1 MFLRSLVDFDGLTAD
16 EIFARL
22 FAWWFGPGFLAAF
35 VLFIAARSGFPV
47 DQPNTVQ
54 LVGGLVGGVAAYA
67 GIILT
72 GVVVVRDGLR
82 GGVRRPWLWALIAAL
97 VPLVGWWTYG
107 QVRAPDLATRV
118 TEYPGRPSTLARY
131 LNPFWQV
138 RIELLTHLSAEEC
151 AARLNAVRVNWMS
164 PGQWFSTKK
173 ERPLQGSVSSRG
185 FSVRWRH
192 AMTRPG
198 LLTQASARF
207 GTRGGATLIRLR
219 LGQSVSDRVLVF
231 LWLAIVALVGIPL
244 AIREP
249 AGAPPGFGQFWL
261 AGWVGIF
268 LLVYVIIR
276 IISRDD
282 DLRLRRLIMQTLEA
296 EEIGPQG

>member
-35 VLFIAARSGFPV
+35 VLLIAAPFGSRA
-47 DQPNTVQ
+47 DQPNAVQ
-54 LVGGLVGGVAAYA
+54 LIGGQVGSAAAYA

-72 GVVVVRDGLR
+72 GLVVLRDGLR
-82 GGVRRPWLWALIAAL
+82 AGLRRPWLWALVAAV
-97 VPLVGWWTYG
+97 VPLVGWWMYG
-107 QVRAPDLATRV
+107 RARAPDLANSIA
-118 TEYPGRPSTLARY
+118 EYPGRPSTLARY
-131 LNPFWQV
+131 FNPFWQV
-138 RIELLTHLSAEEC
+138 KIELLTHLSAEEC

-173 ERPLQGSVSSRG
+173 ERPLQGSISSRG

-207 GTRGGATLIRLR
+207 GTRGGATLIPLR
-219 LGQSVSDRVLVF
+219 LGQSVGDRVWVF
-231 LWLAIVALVGIPL
+231 LWLAIVAFVGIPL

-268 LLVYVIIR
+268 LLVYVLIR
-276 IISRDD
+276 TISRDD

-296 EEIGPQG
+296 EEIGPPG